1 MKILVDIDGTIC
13 ESVEGKYDTASPLPQ
28 HIEKINRLYDEGN
41 TVIYYTARGRRSGT
55 DYTELTVDQLT
66 DWGCKF
72 HGVIMNHKLDYDL
85 MICDKTKRIEE
96 I

>member
-13 ESVEGKYDTASPLPQ
+13 ESAEGKYDTASPVPK
-28 HIEKINRLYDEGN
+28 HIEKINKLYEDGN
-41 TVIYYTARGRRSGT
+41 TIIYYSARGRRSGQ
-55 DYTELTVDQLT
+55 DYTELTVNQLS

-96 I
+96 L

>member
-13 ESVEGKYDTASPLPQ
+13 ESAEGKYDTASPVPQ
-28 HIEKINRLYDEGN
+28 HIEKINKLYEDGN
-41 TVIYYTARGRRSGT
+41 TIIYYSARGRRSGQ
-55 DYTELTVDQLT
+55 DYTELTVNQLN